1 MGREIITISLILYMY
16 RQSEIL
22 MAIIQIK
29 ISNIFQLNE

>member
-1 MGREIITISLILYMY
+1 MGRELITISLILYMY
-16 RQSEIL
+16 RQSEIF